1 MRRDLDLNNSE
12 DELWMPEETGLYVP
26 VFQTLWRQSV
36 ALFWASLMSDMIK
49 EKDLS
54 SRRGGDRDVISWQEG
69 V

>member
-12 DELWMPEETGLYVP
+12 GELWMPEEPGLYIP

-36 ALFWASLMSDMIK
+36 ALFWASFMSDMIK

-54 SRRGGDRDVISWQEG
+54 SRGGGDRDVISWQEG
-69 V
+69 I

>member
-1 MRRDLDLNNSE
+1 MRRDLDLNNSG
-12 DELWMPEETGLYVP
+12 DELRIPEETGLYVP
-26 VFQTLWRQSV
+26 VFQTQWRQSV